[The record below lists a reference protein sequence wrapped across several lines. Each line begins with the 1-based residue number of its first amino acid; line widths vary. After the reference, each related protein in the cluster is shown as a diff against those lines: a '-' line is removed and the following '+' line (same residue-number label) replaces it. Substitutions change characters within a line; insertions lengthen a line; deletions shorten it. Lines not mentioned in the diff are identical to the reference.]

1 MLSLPIGISDF
12 KAIIEKPCD
21 YVDKTLFIR
30 DILHDDAGVILLTRP
45 RRFGK
50 TLNMMMLKY
59 FLDLKEE
66 AKTLFK
72 NLKIEKEK
80 TLCQQ
85 HQNQYPVIYLTLKDI
100 KEPNYERMYEK
111 FQWLLAELYREYRYL
126 METLNDPEEQALFH
140 RFLTKKTSVS
150 ENENALKFLSH
161 VLSRH
166 YNQKVFILIDE
177 YDTPIH
183 ASYMENYYKDCMDF
197 MRGFFGAALKDNVA
211 LEKCVMTGIL
221 RIAQESI
228 FSDLN
233 NVSCYTVLSKFYADY
248 FGFTQAEVNA
258 LAQKANMENHLPEIK
273 KWYNGY
279 LIGGIELYNP
289 WSIINYFKN
298 DGELRP
304 YWINTS
310 GNRLIEEALL
320 KGGDEVSVLL
330 EQLIRGESIEQS
342 IAENMVFKDLDLSIN
357 QEALFSLL
365 LFSGYLKVIHSTL
378 QSNGSYLATLQIP
391 NFEVRMVY
399 HQWIRDW
406 LTNYAGGTSYDAFL
420 KALTTGNIEEF
431 SYRLQQYLTHSV
443 SFFELNKNAEEVRY
457 HIFIL
462 GLIAGLQDRYDIK
475 SNCPVGR
482 GRCDILLLP
491 KDKNELGIVME
502 LKRTSDE
509 NLLEKTAQEAL
520 TQIESNQYTAELQ
533 QHKIKN
539 ILKLGFAFAGREVK
553 ILWK

>member
-12 KAIIEKPCD
+12 REIIEKQCD

-30 DILHDDAGVILLTRP
+30 DILEDRAKTILLTRP

-59 FLDLKEE
+59 FLDLREDNQP
-66 AKTLFK
+66 LFQHL
-72 NLKIEKEK
+72 NIEKEK

-85 HQNQYPVIYLTLKDI
+85 YQNQYPVIYLTLKDI
-100 KEPNYERMYEK
+100 KELSYERMYGM
-111 FQWLLAELYREYRYL
+111 FQLLIAGLYGEHDYLLETLKPKEQELFNRYL
-126 METLNDPEEQALFH
+126 ARETSPD
-140 RFLTKKTSVS
+140 
-150 ENENALKFLSH
+150 ENKQSLRFLSH

-166 YNQKVFILIDE
+166 YNKKVFILIDE

-183 ASYMENYYKDCMDF
+183 ASYMENYYKEGMDF

-233 NVSCYTVLSKFYADY
+233 NVKVYTVLSEQYGSF
-248 FGFTQAEVNA
+248 FGFTQEEV
-258 LAQKANMENHLPEIK
+258 E
-273 KWYNGY
+273 
-279 LIGGIELYNP
+279 
-289 WSIINYFKN
+289 
-298 DGELRP
+298 
-304 YWINTS
+304 T
-310 GNRLIEEALL
+310 LL
-320 KGGDEVSVLL
+320 KKAG
-330 EQLIRGESIEQS
+330 
-342 IAENMVFKDLDLSIN
+342 
-357 QEALFSLL
+357 LFD
-365 LFSGYLKVIHSTL
+365 
-378 QSNGSYLATLQIP
+378 
-391 NFEVRMVY
+391 
-399 HQWIRDW
+399 QWIREW
-406 LTNYAGGTSYDAFL
+406 LTQDPASTSYDIFL
-420 KALTTGNIEEF
+420 KALTTGDIEEF

-457 HIFIL
+457 PIFIL
-462 GLIAGLQDRYDIK
+462 GLVAGLQGRYDIK

-491 KDKNELGIVME
+491 KDKNAIGIVME

-520 TQIESNQYTAELQ
+520 TQIESNQYIAELIQ
-533 QHKIKN
+533 RGIKT

>member
-30 DILHDDAGVILLTRP
+30 DILHDNAGVILLTRP

-59 FLDLKEE
+59 FLDLREDNQH
-66 AKTLFK
+66 LFQHL
-72 NLKIEKEK
+72 NIAKEK

-85 HQNQYPVIYLTLKDI
+85 YQNQYPVIYLTLKDI
-100 KEPNYERMYEK
+100 KELSYERMYGM
-111 FQWLLAELYREYRYL
+111 FQNLIAELYEEYDYLLETLKPKEQAQFNRYL
-126 METLNDPEEQALFH
+126 AKQASSDEN
-140 RFLTKKTSVS
+140 KKS
-150 ENENALKFLSH
+150 LKFLSH

-330 EQLIRGESIEQS
+330 EELIQGKSISQS
-342 IAENMVFKDLDLSIN
+342 ILENMVFKTLSLPQN

-491 KDKNELGIVME
+491 KDQNALGIVME

>member
-30 DILHDDAGVILLTRP
+30 DILHDNAGVILLTRP

-59 FLDLKEE
+59 FLDLREDNQH
-66 AKTLFK
+66 LFQHL
-72 NLKIEKEK
+72 NIAKEK

-85 HQNQYPVIYLTLKDI
+85 YQNQYPVIYLTLKDI
-100 KEPNYERMYEK
+100 KELSYERMYGM
-111 FQWLLAELYREYRYL
+111 FQNLIAELYEEYDYLLETLKPKEQAQFNRYL
-126 METLNDPEEQALFH
+126 AKQASSDEN
-140 RFLTKKTSVS
+140 KKS
-150 ENENALKFLSH
+150 LKFLSH

-365 LFSGYLKVIHSTL
+365 LFSGYLKLI
-378 QSNGSYLATLQIP
+378 GSQPDAFGLCRLAIP
-391 NFEVRMVY
+391 NFEVKKTY
-399 HQWIRDW
+399 EQWARFW
-406 LTNYAGGTSYDAFL
+406 LTGQNGLANYYTFL
-420 KALTTGNIEEF
+420 KALTTGDIETF
-431 SYRLQQYLTHSV
+431 SYMLQQYLTHSV

-462 GLIAGLQDRYDIK
+462 GLVAGLQDRYDIK

-491 KDKNELGIVME
+491 KDKNAIGIVME

-520 TQIESNQYTAELQ
+520 TQIESNQYIAELIQ
-533 QHKIKN
+533 RGIKT

>member
-1 MLSLPIGISDF
+1 MLSLSIGISDF

-30 DILHDDAGVILLTRP
+30 DILHDNAGVILLTRP

-59 FLDLKEE
+59 FLDLREDNQP
-66 AKTLFK
+66 LFQHL
-72 NLKIEKEK
+72 NIEKEK
-80 TLCQQ
+80 TLCQR

-111 FQWLLAELYREYRYL
+111 FQWLLAELYREHRYL

-150 ENENALKFLSH
+150 ENEEALRFLSH

-233 NVSCYTVLSKFYADY
+233 NVKVYTVLSEQYGSF
-248 FGFTQAEVNA
+248 FGFTQEEVEV
-258 LAQKANMENHLPEIK
+258 LLKKASLFDQLPEVQR
-273 KWYNGY
+273 WYNGY
-279 LIGGIELYNP
+279 MFGSSVVYNP
-289 WSIINYFKN
+289 WSIINYISDNGVFK
-298 DGELRP
+298 P

-365 LFSGYLKVIHSTL
+365 LFSGYLKLI
-378 QSNGSYLATLQIP
+378 GSQPDAFGLCRLAIP
-391 NFEVRMVY
+391 NCEVKKTY
-399 HQWIRDW
+399 EQWARFW
-406 LTNYAGGTSYDAFL
+406 LTGQNGLANYYTFL
-420 KALTTGNIEEF
+420 KALTTGDIETF
-431 SYRLQQYLTHSV
+431 SYMLQQYLTHSV

-491 KDKNELGIVME
+491 KDQNALGIVME